1 MKVASSSLVSK
12 IHFTTKMFQ
21 ETSHSAARVSSK
33 CSTSEPPPILFKDP
47 SPPTLFKNFLKTELF
62 SQKAIAHTKKRVT
75 FANTY
80 EDDVTT
86 YNIHIFKGTEK
97 VEFEPVLIECALAFL

>member
-1 MKVASSSLVSK
+1 MENEVLRFANSSLSYE
-12 IHFTTKMFQ
+12 KMVKAPF
-21 ETSHSAARVSSK
+21 
-33 CSTSEPPPILFKDP
+33 PL
-47 SPPTLFKNFLKTELF
+47 TLFKFFLKSTLF

-75 FANTY
+75 FATTY

-86 YNIHIFKGTEK
+86 YNIHIFKGTGK